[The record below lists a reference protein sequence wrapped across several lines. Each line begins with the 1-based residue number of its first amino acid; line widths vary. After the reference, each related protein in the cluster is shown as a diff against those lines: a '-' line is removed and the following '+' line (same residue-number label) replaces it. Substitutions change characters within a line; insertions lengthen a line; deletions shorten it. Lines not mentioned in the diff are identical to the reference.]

1 MQNFH
6 LGKSVHRVTQ
16 LLKQLEPA
24 FVDSRLIMK
33 DLAINEFCMEK
44 LLPFFAYCKHYELK
58 IDCESEMT
66 GQSSTGQ
73 LTTDQTL
80 VSLLHLPSIENCTS
94 LEIEFAGDRFFTKTS
109 MDAISNWLH
118 KPVQKTKYMQQ
129 RTLKIIS
136 GIENFAEMEE
146 HLIEVMKLHCFGF
159 FHLLSA
165 EKITKK
171 NQLEWRFWGEMF
183 SSSLN

>member
-24 FVDSRLIMK
+24 FVDSRLIIK

-58 IDCESEMT
+58 IDCGSDKT
-66 GQSSTGQ
+66 SASTGQ
-73 LTTDQTL
+73 LATDQTL

-94 LEIEFAGDRFFTKTS
+94 LEIEFAGARLLTKTS

-118 KPVQKTKYMQQ
+118 KHAQKSINKTKDIQQ

-165 EKITKK
+165 EKATKK
-171 NQLEWRFWGEMF
+171 SIGMEILRRNVCF
-183 SSSLN
+183 